1 MTVYNGSG
9 HPYGQLHGPGGNGA
23 GEWVAYWADPK
34 LQADLS
40 KSISIN
46 NPTIRWFVQLSTGS
60 INESQMDWSQWA
72 TSLTGKADTDANN
85 LTQTGKANIVALG
98 MPDYKNVQKFQNNV
112 QFTAP
117 FDGIVV
123 YDVIAQQGGTGSNS
137 TVSLFDSEGNAIFTL
152 YQGQEYTSGANPM
165 LKNSG
170 IVFVPKGY
178 SVKIFNKVTESTNI
192 FNYYPLKG
200 AV

>member
-1 MTVYNGSG
+1 MREIEELNAVKANID
-9 HPYGQLHGPGGNGA
+9 
-23 GEWVAYWADPK
+23 AD
-34 LQADLS
+34 
-40 KSISIN
+40 N
-46 NPTIRWFVQLSTGS
+46 F
-60 INESQMDWSQWA
+60 
-72 TSLTGKADTDANN
+72 
-85 LTQTGKANIVALG
+85 TQTGKANIVSLC
-98 MPDYKNVQKFQNNV
+98 MPDYENGQKFQNNV

-137 TVSLFDSEGNAIFTL
+137 TVSLFDSEGNGIFTL
-152 YQGQEYTSGANPM
+152 YQGQEFTSGSNPM

-178 SVKIFNKVTESTNI
+178 SVKIFTKVIEVTNVFI
-192 FNYYPLKG
+192 YYPLKG